1 MKVPLSQP
9 DINEQD
15 IDAVLDVLQTNQL
28 SIGPK
33 VIEFEKIMAHLAGQK
48 HGVAVNSG
56 TSGLHLIVRAMGLKD
71 DDEVITTPFSFVA
84 SSNCLLFERAK
95 PIFVDIDPDTLNM
108 DANRIERAITPKTK
122 AILAVHAFG
131 HVADMDPIQE
141 IARRHGLR
149 VIEDSCEAIGAE
161 YKGRPAGSLGDA
173 GVFAFYPN
181 KQMTTGEGGV
191 IVTNDD
197 EIAALC
203 RSMRNQGRGEGDRWL
218 YHERLGYNYRLDELS
233 SALGV
238 SQVSRIDE
246 ILAMRADAA
255 ARYNR
260 RLKSVADIRLP
271 YIADY
276 AKMSWFIY
284 VIRLAD
290 GINREQVMQKLADN
304 GIGCRPYFAPIHLQ
318 PFFREMFGY
327 KEGDFP
333 ITEQVSGSTI
343 ALPFFNRIT
352 DEQIDYV
359 ADILEKAIEQQR

>member
-15 IDAVLDVLQTNQL
+15 IAAVLDVLKTNQL

-33 VIEFEKIMAHLAGQK
+33 VIEFEKIMAHWAGQK
-48 HGVAVNSG
+48 HGIAVNSG

-84 SSNCLLFERAK
+84 SSNCLLFERVK
-95 PIFVDIDPDTLNM
+95 PVFVDIDPDTLNI
-108 DANRIERAITPKTK
+108 DANYIERAITPKTK

-141 IARRHGLR
+141 MARRHGLK

-191 IVTNDD
+191 IVTNND
-197 EIAALC
+197 EIAELC

-218 YHERLGYNYRLDELS
+218 FHERLGYNYRLDELS
-233 SALGV
+233 CALGV
-238 SQVSRIDE
+238 SQAARLGE
-246 ILAMRADAA
+246 ILAMRSDVAE
-255 ARYNR
+255 RYNR
-260 RLKSVADIRLP
+260 RLAGIDGVRLP
-271 YIADY
+271 FAADY
-276 AKMSWFIY
+276 AKVSWFIY
-284 VIRLAD
+284 VIRLAN
-290 GINREQVMQKLADN
+290 GIDRDKVMQTLADN
-304 GIGCRPYFAPIHLQ
+304 GIGCRPYFTPIHLQ
-318 PFFREMFGY
+318 PFYRDMFGY

-333 ITEQVSGSTI
+333 ITERVAASTV
-343 ALPFFNRIT
+343 ALPFYNKIT
-352 DEQIDYV
+352 DAQIDYV
-359 ADILEKAIEQQR
+359 ADILERSIKKQR